1 VDVPGAPVEPIP
13 ANVER
18 RGRLSVRWAT
28 LQPSAGRIAL
38 VNDVQALSKG
48 RFFEYLSPSSSGSE
62 AIPKDRSGPR
72 FTQLDGTDG
81 RTTRA
86 GDLVEYPLP
95 AIGSSLARVAA
106 TSRSRNRMPSAT
118 TDSAKDA
125 AS

>member
-1 VDVPGAPVEPIP
+1 
-13 ANVER
+13 VER

-38 VNDVQALSKG
+38 VDDVQAISKG
-48 RFFEYLSPSSSGSE
+48 RFFEYPLPPSSSGSE
-62 AIPKDRSGPR
+62 AIPRDRSGAR
-72 FTQLDGTDG
+72 LTQLDGTDG

-95 AIGSSLARVAA
+95 AIGNSLARVAA
-106 TSRSRNRMPSAT
+106 TSRSRNRMPCAT
-118 TDSAKDA
+118 TDSAEDP